1 MSFFTRS
8 PRRRLWIVVINFFI
22 VIHFAGHVASFSWHL
37 PHQAVPKPNSS
48 LAAQTLNIRGGSSS
62 GSEKHEAMN
71 TTTASDDGGDEK
83 DSESGSDNNNEMQSL
98 RKEWCTHTPALPS
111 IEWPFRDAMLH
122 DGDTLPDLH
131 DSTLSTKTK
140 AIILMDGFCPYHG
153 QYIAKA
159 AHHLYGAAVIPV
171 LSDFCTRYLFQVE
184 KETDHLSNRIPDL
197 SNGEEIAAWISL
209 LPPSIEICG
218 IYCESDSGLDDA
230 ERLGVALGLY
240 PRCHDGVN
248 VARRD
253 KFAMNKVVSKAGL
266 DVVKQ
271 KSCKKLE
278 EAEEFAKELGLD
290 DAAPRSS
297 EATNTSTLV
306 VVKPH
311 RGVASDDVH
320 LCSNMESLR
329 EAFTK
334 IHSSPVFGSSTSA
347 KHKSVLVQ
355 EFARGTE
362 YAIDVVCRD
371 GERKVAALWKYDKR
385 SVNGA
390 PFVYYAT
397 KLIPAAGEGSNKD
410 VEEAVC
416 NYVFDALEAL
426 DIRWGLSHVE
436 VIVSPNDTNAPDP
449 IRVLVEVNC
458 RQHNTDFIPL
468 TNACVGY
475 NALDMVLAAYL
486 GEDDEPTSSHQ
497 YPAEAAHLRLPWREI
512 PQLPTTR
519 AHGAIIHFVSH
530 VRGKISRINY
540 DILQEMEDLPSV
552 MDLTVYPQFM
562 EVGNVIEKTIDIRS
576 DSGWAHLMNDD
587 EEEFQRDYN
596 RLIELQ
602 KEMFEVE

>member
-8 PRRRLWIVVINFFI
+8 PGGRRLWIVVINFFI
-22 VIHFAGHVASFSWHL
+22 AIFFTSHYVASFSWH
-37 PHQAVPKPNSS
+37 HTS
-48 LAAQTLNIRGGSSS
+48 LAAQTLNIRGGSSND
-62 GSEKHEAMN
+62 SEKH
-71 TTTASDDGGDEK
+71 TTASDDGGDEK
-83 DSESGSDNNNEMQSL
+83 DSESGSDNNNDEMQSL
-98 RKEWCTHTPALPS
+98 RKEWSTQHTPALPS

-197 SNGEEIAAWISL
+197 SNGEEIGAWISL
-209 LPPSIEICG
+209 LPPSIKICG

-271 KSCKKLE
+271 KSCKTLD
-278 EAEEFAKELGLD
+278 EAEEFAKELGLLD

-297 EATNTSTLV
+297 EATTKVDEENTSTLV

-329 EAFTK
+329 EAFAK

-347 KHKSVLVQ
+347 KHQSVLVQ

-371 GERKVAALWKYDKR
+371 GEQKVAALWKYDKR

-397 KLIPAAGEGSNKD
+397 KLIPAAGEG

-436 VIVSPNDTNAPDP
+436 VIVSPNDTDASDP
-449 IRVLVEVNC
+449 IRVRLVEVNC
-458 RQHNTDFIPL
+458 RQHNTDFLPL

-486 GEDDEPTSSHQ
+486 GEDDESMSSHQ

-552 MDLTVYPQFM
+552 MDFHVYPQFM

-587 EEEFQRDYN
+587 EEEFQRDYD

>member
-1 MSFFTRS
+1 M
-8 PRRRLWIVVINFFI
+8 
-22 VIHFAGHVASFSWHL
+22 
-37 PHQAVPKPNSS
+37 
-48 LAAQTLNIRGGSSS
+48 
-62 GSEKHEAMN
+62 
-71 TTTASDDGGDEK
+71 
-83 DSESGSDNNNEMQSL
+83 
-98 RKEWCTHTPALPS
+98 
-111 IEWPFRDAMLH
+111 
-122 DGDTLPDLH
+122 
-131 DSTLSTKTK
+131 
-140 AIILMDGFCPYHG
+140 
-153 QYIAKA
+153 
-159 AHHLYGAAVIPV
+159 
-171 LSDFCTRYLFQVE
+171 
-184 KETDHLSNRIPDL
+184 
-197 SNGEEIAAWISL
+197 
-209 LPPSIEICG
+209 
-218 IYCESDSGLDDA
+218 
-230 ERLGVALGLY
+230 
-240 PRCHDGVN
+240 
-248 VARRD
+248 
-253 KFAMNKVVSKAGL
+253 
-266 DVVKQ
+266 
-271 KSCKKLE
+271 
-278 EAEEFAKELGLD
+278 LD

-297 EATNTSTLV
+297 EATTKVDEENTSTLV

-329 EAFTK
+329 QAFNK

-347 KHKSVLVQ
+347 KHQSVLVQ

-397 KLIPAAGEGSNKD
+397 KLIPAAGEGSNNG
-410 VEEAVC
+410 EEAVC

-436 VIVSPNDTNAPDP
+436 VIVSPNDADVSDP
-449 IRVLVEVNC
+449 IRVRLVEVNC
-458 RQHNTDFIPL
+458 RQHNTDFMPL

-486 GEDDEPTSSHQ
+486 GEDDESTSSHQ

-512 PQLPTTR
+512 PLLPTTR

-530 VRGKISRINY
+530 VSGKISRINC
-540 DILQEMEDLPSV
+540 DILQQMEDLPSV
-552 MDLTVYPQFM
+552 MDFHVYPQFM
-562 EVGNVIEKTIDIRS
+562 EVGHVIEKTIDIRS

-587 EEEFQRDYN
+587 EEEFQRDYD